1 MISLKINGQNLE
13 VREGTTVLQAA
24 AEMGVVIPTLCYHK
38 DLSPFGG
45 CRLCVVKIE
54 GARLPMTACN
64 LPVSPGLV
72 VETDTPEVIHY
83 RKAVLRMLLSR
94 YYDAA
99 YKSFDGTLDI
109 EQDSEL
115 AHWARFYEIDMRAV
129 MAKKPFVAVD
139 SDPNPYVWVD
149 MNKCIQCTRCVRA
162 CAEIQGRFVWSQ
174 SFRGYQAR
182 IVAGADSTMLASR
195 CESCGACVVYCPTG
209 ALDNKMSVNKGRA
222 DRLVRTVC
230 NYCGIGCTLDLN
242 VQDDVNGSRV
252 IRVTSNT
259 DRHVDSVNGLH
270 LCVKGRYG
278 YEFIHH
284 PQRHRRPKVR
294 QYLLEGNGAGS
305 GVSSEAKLPGGN
317 GSQRPAKRGKFVEV
331 DWDTALTLAAR
342 GLQRVR
348 DQNGANA
355 VGVLASGRLLNEE
368 NYLLN
373 KLARQ
378 ALGTDNLDVCAHVYN
393 ASEVEGLVETLGL
406 PAMTNSLEDIGKK
419 ANSLLVIGSNL
430 TEQHPVFGAQVRQA
444 VLRRKVKLVAAS
456 PDFYNIDEYAALSLY
471 HQPNSEAVLV
481 NGISAL
487 ILKKGWQD
495 GAEMDKYP
503 ELADQARA
511 AVEKLTPEA
520 ASLVCGVSVEAM
532 EQAAQTLAQ
541 NSPAAV
547 IWSTSL
553 GDRESRKEC
562 VQALVYLQLILGNLD
577 KPGGGLNPL
586 RSQNNGQGAS
596 DMGCL
601 PGWLPSYQRLL
612 DAGART
618 KLSHAWGA
626 PLPETQG
633 MNAWEMLAAAG
644 EGKLK
649 ALYLV
654 GEDIVNTSAD
664 GARVR
669 RSLEEL
675 DFLVLQEIA
684 TSETT
689 RYADI
694 LLPGVSFAEKT
705 GTFTSSERRIQL
717 VRQAIQPLG
726 DARPDWQ
733 ITADLAKRILM
744 ESAPLAAKAPYS
756 VWEYE
761 GTEQVMEEISALAPI
776 YDGVSHAILAH
787 GKKLFSNS
795 LLTIA

>member
-99 YKSFDGTLDI
+99 YKSFDGKLDI

-115 AHWARFYEIDMRAV
+115 AHWARYYEIDMRSV
-129 MAKKPFVAVD
+129 MAKKPFMAVD

-174 SFRGYQAR
+174 SFRGYRAR

-230 NYCGIGCTLDLN
+230 SYCGIGCTLDLN

-294 QYLLEGNGAGS
+294 QYLLEGNEAGS
-305 GVSSEAKLPGGN
+305 RISSEVKLPGGN
-317 GSQRPAKRGKFVEV
+317 GSQRPAKRGKFIEV

-378 ALGTDNLDVCAHVYN
+378 ALGTDNLDVSAHVYN

-406 PAMTNSLEDIGKK
+406 PAMTNSLEDIVKG

-471 HQPNSEAVLV
+471 HQPNSEAALV

-487 ILKKGWQD
+487 ILQKGWQD

-503 ELADQARA
+503 ELADQSRA

-520 ASLVCGVSVEAM
+520 ASLTCGVSVEAM
-532 EQAAQTLAQ
+532 QQAAQILAQ
-541 NSPAAV
+541 NAPAAV

-553 GDRESRKEC
+553 GDRECRKEC

-601 PGWLPSYQRLL
+601 PGWLPGNQRLL

-633 MNAWEMLAAAG
+633 MNAWEMLAAAS

-705 GTFTSSERRIQL
+705 GTFTSTERRIQL

-726 DARPDWQ
+726 EARPDWQ

-756 VWEYE
+756 AWEYE
-761 GTEQVMEEISALAPI
+761 GTEQVMEEIAALAPI
-776 YDGVSHAILAH
+776 YGGVSHAILAH

>member
-99 YKSFDGTLDI
+99 YKSFDGKLDI

-115 AHWARFYEIDMRAV
+115 AHWARYYEIDMRSV
-129 MAKKPFVAVD
+129 MAKKPFMAVD

-174 SFRGYQAR
+174 SFRGYRAR

-230 NYCGIGCTLDLN
+230 SYCGIGCTLDLN

-294 QYLLEGNGAGS
+294 QYLLEGNEAGS
-305 GVSSEAKLPGGN
+305 RISSEVKLPGGN
-317 GSQRPAKRGKFVEV
+317 GSQRPAKRGKFIEV

-378 ALGTDNLDVCAHVYN
+378 ALGTDNLDVSAHVYN

-406 PAMTNSLEDIGKK
+406 PAMTNSLEDIVKG

-471 HQPNSEAVLV
+471 HQPNSEAALV

-487 ILKKGWQD
+487 ILQKGWQD

-503 ELADQARA
+503 ELADQSRA

-520 ASLVCGVSVEAM
+520 ASLTCGVSVEAM
-532 EQAAQTLAQ
+532 QQAAQILAQ
-541 NSPAAV
+541 NAPAAV

-601 PGWLPSYQRLL
+601 PGWLPGNQRLL

-633 MNAWEMLAAAG
+633 MNAWEMLAAAS

-705 GTFTSSERRIQL
+705 GTFTSTERRIQL

-726 DARPDWQ
+726 EARPDWQ

-756 VWEYE
+756 AWEYE
-761 GTEQVMEEISALAPI
+761 GTEQVMEEIAALAPI
-776 YDGVSHAILAH
+776 YGGVSHAILAH